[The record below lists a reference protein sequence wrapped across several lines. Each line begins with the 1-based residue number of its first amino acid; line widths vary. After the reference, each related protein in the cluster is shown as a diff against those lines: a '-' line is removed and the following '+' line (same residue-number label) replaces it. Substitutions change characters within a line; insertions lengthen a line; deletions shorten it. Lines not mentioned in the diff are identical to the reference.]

1 MLIEPQRQFGFTLI
15 ELMIGIVVLA
25 VLVSL
30 SMPMFR
36 EWMASTQ
43 IRNASD
49 ALLNGVQ
56 LARTEALRRNKNVE
70 FRLGNNSDWEVWQAA
85 PAIQIQVR
93 GSQEGQTD
101 VAVVA
106 PTPGGAAKVTF
117 SPMGGVVT
125 NLDAT
130 STLQQLDTQI
140 VEGTKCTSV
149 FDGTAELCTDNP
161 GGKSGACFG
170 DSGGPEIVRDGDH
183 WQLVGVTSRPGNN
196 APECAT
202 APSIYTSVVAY
213 APWIAEKTKA

>member
-1 MLIEPQRQFGFTLI
+1 MLIEPRRQFGFTLI

-130 STLQQLDTQI
+130 STLQQLDITPATGAPTGVRPLRVVI
-140 VEGTKCTSV
+140 P
-149 FDGTAELCTDNP
+149 N
-161 GGKSGACFG
+161 SGAARMC
-170 DSGGPEIVRDGDH
+170 D
-183 WQLVGVTSRPGNN
+183 PGSDLKSTDTRR
-196 APECAT
+196 C
-202 APSIYTSVVAY
+202 
-213 APWIAEKTKA
+213 

>member
-1 MLIEPQRQFGFTLI
+1 MLIAYRRQVGFSLI

-25 VLVSL
+25 VLVTL

-85 PAIQIQVR
+85 PAIQLQVR

-101 VAVVA
+101 SAVVT
-106 PTPGGAAKVTF
+106 PTPGDASTVTF
-117 SPMGGVVT
+117 SPMGGVAT
-125 NLDAT
+125 NLDGT
-130 STLQQLDTQI
+130 SSMQQIDITAAA
-140 VEGTKCTSV
+140 GAPTSV
-149 FDGTAELCTDNP
+149 RPLRVVIPA
-161 GGKSGACFG
+161 
-170 DSGGPEIVRDGDH
+170 SGGARMCD
-183 WQLVGVTSRPGNN
+183 PGSDLKSTDTRR
-196 APECAT
+196 C
-202 APSIYTSVVAY
+202 
-213 APWIAEKTKA
+213 